1 MLREREAYRGS
12 WGQFKLFFSVE
23 RKKSFISICNNAMR
37 ERNDRERR
45 RNKKQCEQGSKKE
58 KEGCNIWD
66 GKRPPESEADPITRA
81 CTLFMIQRFALSEI
95 SNEVA

>member
-1 MLREREAYRGS
+1 MLREIEAYRGS

-58 KEGCNIWD
+58 KEGCNIWTGRD
-66 GKRPPESEADPITRA
+66 HRNPNPTRSLEHA
-81 CTLFMIQRFALSEI
+81 PCL
-95 SNEVA
+95 